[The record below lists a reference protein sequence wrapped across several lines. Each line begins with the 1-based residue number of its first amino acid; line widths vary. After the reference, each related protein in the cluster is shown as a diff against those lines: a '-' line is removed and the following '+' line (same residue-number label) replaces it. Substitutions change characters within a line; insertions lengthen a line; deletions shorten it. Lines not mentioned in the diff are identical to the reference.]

1 MNQKEFLA
9 NIVIGSIGAAG
20 QSLLLAHS
28 LNSYP
33 FVILM
38 SPPAQF
44 YSRLGH
50 VMGFVA
56 PVLSIVVLYFFK
68 STRRP
73 FITAIPAVA
82 CPLLFWLGYK
92 LVFALSGYHYAAP
105 AAVQSDVIA
114 TKSVEAGF
122 THLVLW
128 LTVAG
133 LFIGVL
139 CGIAVWLLF
148 RQLRHRAHA

>member
-1 MNQKEFLA
+1 MNQKEFLT
-9 NIVIGSIGAAG
+9 NIVIGSIGVAG

-33 FVILM
+33 FELLM
-38 SPPAQF
+38 SPSAQF
-44 YSRLGH
+44 YSRVGYILG
-50 VMGFVA
+50 FIA
-56 PVLSIVVLYFFK
+56 PILSIVALYIFK

-73 FITAIPAVA
+73 FVTAIPVVA

-92 LVFALSGYHYAAP
+92 LGFALSGYHYADP
-105 AAVQSDVIA
+105 AAIQSDVIA

-128 LTVAG
+128 LTVDG
-133 LFIGVL
+133 LFIGMI
-139 CGIAVWLLF
+139 CGIGVWLFF
-148 RQLRHRAHA
+148 RQLQHRVHA